1 MRRRLACL
9 ALVLALLLFSVLP
22 AGAAGLAFVA
32 VNDTIPL
39 TLPDGSLPFRSGGD
53 LYVPYTVFN
62 LQQLGIFP
70 SYRSGDRS
78 ISLFGRDRRLTFDLD
93 ANTVTDEG
101 GSVQSAPCLTSGG
114 ILFLP
119 AVLSARHFGLQVSE
133 LTSKSGYTV
142 IRFMDGSQVYD
153 DSLFIEKAENLIS
166 NRVSQYLSPAAPAP
180 SVTPVTPVQPAAPE
194 PVEEPGNESGNEP
207 DSEPEEET
215 PDPATVYLAVL
226 GISGADEAL
235 EALSAHGES
244 AVFFLTAGEISANGA
259 MVRRIAAAGCP
270 IGLCVPDGASP
281 EPALRAAN
289 DALDRVLHEKSV
301 LALLPQGIDPGKTED
316 AYRVFYV
323 PAEPLTAA
331 EAVEAYGETRLLL
344 CQGRETP
351 VSLSIL
357 EQTAVLLPLRETTSL
372 PKPELPETD
381 ET

>member
-9 ALVLALLLFSVLP
+9 ALVLTLLLFPALP

-39 TLPDGSLPFRSGGD
+39 TLPEGSLPFRSGGD

-78 ISLFGRDRRLTFDLD
+78 ISLFGRDKRLTFDLD
-93 ANTVTDEG
+93 ANTVADESG
-101 GSVQSAPCLTSGG
+101 TVQNAPCLTSGG

-119 AVLSARHFGLQVSE
+119 ALLSARHFGLQVSE
-133 LTSKSGYTV
+133 LTSRSGYTV
-142 IRFMDGSQVYD
+142 IRFTDGSQVYD

-166 NRVSQYLSPAAPAP
+166 NRVSQYLSPAEPTP
-180 SVTPVTPVQPAAPE
+180 SVTPVTPVQPAAPT
-194 PVEEPGNESGNEP
+194 EEPNEPNAPNEP

-235 EALSAHGES
+235 NALSARGQS

-259 MVRRIAAAGCP
+259 QVRRIAAAGCP
-270 IGLCVPDGASP
+270 IGLCVPDGANPGS
-281 EPALRAAN
+281 ALRAAN

-301 LALLPQGIDPGKTED
+301 LALLPPGIDPGKTEE
-316 AYRVFYV
+316 AYRVFYA
-323 PAEPLTAA
+323 PARPLTAA

-344 CQGRETP
+344 CQGREIS

-357 EQTAVLLPLRETTSL
+357 EQAALLPLRETTSL
-372 PKPELPETD
+372 PEPEPPE